1 MITGEND
8 MSSFFSWRN
17 FWIFWLGGL
26 VVFII
31 IVVTGGPLM
40 TEVAPGGIVDHQS
53 AGIAARVDEI
63 QQSWADAGLL
73 NYAKWS
79 MIGDLIF
86 IGLYTI
92 GGIIGGRLLWQDAW
106 SPSLKKLGLGLML
119 VYFLFGVTDYVETIS
134 QFIQLIRLE
143 GSDTLAGIAAVAQP
157 PKIATW
163 IIGTTGMIIA
173 LIWHRRKGSA

>member
-1 MITGEND
+1 

-17 FWIFWLGGL
+17 FWIFWLSGL
-26 VVFII
+26 AVFGVVI
-31 IVVTGGPLM
+31 VTGGPLI
-40 TEVAPGGIVDHQS
+40 TEVAPDGILDHQS
-53 AGIAARVDEI
+53 AGTAAKVNAI

-73 NYAKWS
+73 EHAKWS

-106 SPSLKKLGLGLML
+106 SPALKKLGLGLVV
-119 VYFLFGVTDYVETIS
+119 VYFIFGLTDYVETIS
-134 QFIQLIRLE
+134 QLVQLINLE
-143 GSDTLAGIAAVAQP
+143 GSDTLAGIAAVAKP

-163 IIGTTGMIIA
+163 ILGTIGMIIA
-173 LIWHRRKGSA
+173 LIWHRRQASP